1 MHLKAFIWKLMVITF
16 LVLLLLD
23 LSIYLYSKYTIENSL
38 RSSIKTQLSSLS
50 KFIEMVSEKVK
61 TDYIKKAV
69 VLTRNLSPQEYKI
82 FFSAGYLIENDLS
95 VQIVEKE
102 GKTQKIYFD
111 RESLVKDF
119 EASLKILKLS
129 PSVEEDKP
137 YSKVKILGF
146 VYYLTPKVAPTISQ
160 VPSYS
165 MALHAITVV
174 IIGLIIIRYIVTK
187 INDSIV
193 KPLRRFTQAMENLER
208 EGKEYLVSDP
218 SYLKDFEEVRLA
230 FNKAIAKF
238 TDRFDALS
246 EELSSL
252 KKDMEVVLKSTKLV
266 LHLEGKESFEEV
278 SKSVL
283 EIAVNSLPSADAGSV
298 YVRKKGSAYLIA
310 AYGYKEEYLKGIKLP
325 PYISNKPIM
334 ANWNIA
340 ENAVRLPKELVSRFE
355 SAGATD
361 IKVSLFSPIFYK
373 DEIVGELWLDSMKS
387 DSFQKIEFMMA
398 EFFAGLLSLFYSH
411 QLDVSSQREKF
422 TSTLSRIAENT
433 EYGKPY
439 IEKGHSKF
447 VSDHSMMFAKYIGLS
462 KTDIELIKL
471 SGLLHD
477 IGKIAVP
484 ESIYS
489 SKSWSQREYEVVKSH
504 ATIGYEILSRI
515 KGMNEIALCILHHH
529 ERWDGKGYPYGLSKE
544 EIPLCSRIISVINAF
559 DSLKRRKIFGP
570 VLSPKEALS
579 FIEKN
584 LGTIWDPEIGSAAVK
599 YLRRFYEM

>member
-1 MHLKAFIWKLMVITF
+1 MRLKAFIWKLMVIAF

-38 RSSIKTQLSSLS
+38 RSSIKMQLSSLS
-50 KFIEMVSEKVK
+50 KFIEMASEKFK

-102 GKTQKIYFD
+102 GKMQKIYFD
-111 RESLVKDF
+111 RESLVKDL
-119 EASLKILKLS
+119 ETSLKILKIS
-129 PSVEEDKP
+129 SSVEEDKP

>member
-1 MHLKAFIWKLMVITF
+1 MRLKAFIWKLMVITF

-23 LSIYLYSKYTIENSL
+23 LSIYLYSKYTIENSI
-38 RSSIKTQLSSLS
+38 RSSIKMQLSSLS
-50 KFIEMVSEKVK
+50 KFIEMTSEKIK
-61 TDYIKKAV
+61 TDYVKKAV
-69 VLTRNLSPQEYKI
+69 VLTRNLSPQEYKTL
-82 FFSAGYLIENDLS
+82 FSADYLIENDFS
-95 VQIVEKE
+95 VQITKKE
-102 GKTQKIYFD
+102 GKIQKIYFD
-111 RESLVKDF
+111 RESLVKDL
-119 EASLKILKLS
+119 EASLKILKIS

-165 MALHAITVV
+165 MAIHAITVV

-187 INDSIV
+187 INNSIV

-218 SYLKDFEEVRLA
+218 SYLKDFEEARLA

-298 YVRKKGSAYLIA
+298 YVREKGSAYLIA

-340 ENAVRLPKELVSRFE
+340 ENAVRLPKELVSRLE

-387 DSFQKIEFMMA
+387 DRFQKIEFMMA

-489 SKSWSQREYEVVKSH
+489 SKSWSQKEYEVVKSH

-559 DSLKRRKIFGP
+559 DSLKRRKKFGP